1 MSTFSVCSGPINYTC
16 LFFVF
21 NRLKHFVFCFFFK
34 KRLLCFFFAT
44 MEGGGGG
51 GGDDYTKPKHR
62 KNNGQ
67 PNNKFN
73 TSYTT
78 RLVRVNIN

>member
-51 GGDDYTKPKHR
+51 GGDDYTKPKQE
-62 KNNGQ
+62 KIMDNPTISSIQ
-67 PNNKFN
+67 VIQ
-73 TSYTT
+73 
-78 RLVRVNIN
+78 LD